1 MCICCFQLHQIRECG
16 LSNKLVVECGVFLA
30 CKDFRGLGVEMGGF
44 DEPFPACALYYK
56 KVEIR

>member
-30 CKDFRGLGVEMGGF
+30 CKDLQGLGVEVGEL
-44 DEPFPACALYYK
+44 DEPFPACALY
-56 KVEIR
+56 